1 MSLRVLYIAS
11 LPHSG
16 STLLDLLLGSHSAL
30 EGLGEIQA
38 LKRYVAP
45 GQDSTPQRRR
55 QCTCGASSVWLCP
68 FWSAVDATLRLS
80 GIDGL
85 QALNI
90 ASENEETFRRDNS
103 ALFRAIAEVA
113 EKRVLVDSSKS
124 LTRLR
129 RLMGIPGLTLL
140 PVFLHRAPTGQIA
153 SMVRKY
159 GDAERQI
166 ELTLRGSGEL
176 LGFFSDRTDPFVS
189 YASLSEDPK
198 AVLTSLLQPLGLEYE
213 KAQLNWTD
221 QPHHNLGGNRMR
233 FFDASE
239 IRRDDSAA
247 ASLSPDTYLT
257 VHEAAAG
264 IEARLSEFLERRKA
278 GGPS

>member
-16 STLLDLLLGSHSAL
+16 STLLDLLLGSHSAVH
-30 EGLGEIQA
+30 GLGELQA
-38 LKRYVAP
+38 LRRYVAP
-45 GQDSTPQRRR
+45 EQEGSSAKRRK
-55 QCTCGASSVWLCP
+55 CTCGASSVWLCP
-68 FWSAVDATLRLS
+68 FWSSVDETLRLS
-80 GIDGL
+80 GTEGL

-90 ASENEETFRRDNS
+90 AAEDDERFRRDNG
-103 ALFRAIAEVA
+103 ALFSAIADVA
-113 EKRVLVDSSKS
+113 KKRVLVDSSKS
-124 LTRLR
+124 LTRLH
-129 RLMGIPGLTLL
+129 RLMGTPGLTVL
-140 PVFLHRAPTGQIA
+140 PIFLHREPAGQIA

-159 GDAERQI
+159 GDAEKQI
-166 ELTLRGSGEL
+166 ELNIRGSGEL
-176 LGFFSDRTDPFVS
+176 LGFFSDRTDPIVS
-189 YASLSEDPK
+189 YASLTEDPK

-213 KAQLNWTD
+213 EAQLNWTT

-257 VHEAAAG
+257 VHRAAAG

>member
-16 STLLDLLLGSHSAL
+16 STLLDLLLGSHSAVH
-30 EGLGEIQA
+30 GLGEIQA

-45 GQDSTPQRRR
+45 GQEALPDRRR

-68 FWSAVDATLRLS
+68 FWSAVDATLGLS
-80 GIDGL
+80 GIEGL

-90 ASENEETFRRDNS
+90 AAEDEETFRRDNS

-113 EKRVLVDSSKS
+113 QKRVLVDSSKC

-129 RLMGIPGLTLL
+129 RLFGIPGLTLL
-140 PVFLHRAPTGQIA
+140 PVFLHREPAGQIA

-159 GDAERQI
+159 GDVGKQI
-166 ELTLRGSGEL
+166 ESNINASAEL
-176 LGFFSDRTDPFVS
+176 LDFFWDRTDPFVS
-189 YASLSEDPK
+189 YATLTANPR
-198 AVLTSLLQPLGLEYE
+198 AVIARLLLPLGLEFE
-213 KAQLNWTD
+213 EAQLDWTAHA
-221 QPHHNLGGNRMR
+221 HHNIGGNRMR
-233 FFDASE
+233 FSGASE

-247 ASLSPDTYLT
+247 PSLSPDIQSAIQQ
-257 VHEAAAG
+257 AAAG
-264 IEARLSEFLERRKA
+264 VEAGLSEFLERRKV
-278 GGPS
+278 GGSS

>member
-1 MSLRVLYIAS
+1 MSVRILYIAS

-16 STLLDLLLGSHSAL
+16 STLLDLLLGSHSAVQ
-30 EGLGEIQA
+30 GLGEIQA

-45 GQDSTPQRRR
+45 GQDGTPRRRR

-80 GIDGL
+80 GIEGL
-85 QALNI
+85 QALSI
-90 ASENEETFRRDNS
+90 AAEDKETFQRDNR
-103 ALFRAIAEVA
+103 ALFSAIAEVA
-113 EKRVLVDSSKS
+113 QKRVLVESSKS

-129 RLMGIPGLTLL
+129 RLMGTPSLTLL
-140 PVFLHRAPTGQIA
+140 PVFLHRAPAGQIA

-159 GDAERQI
+159 GDAEKQI
-166 ELTLRGSGEL
+166 ELNIRGSGEL
-176 LGFFSDRTDPFVS
+176 LGFFSDRTDPVVS
-189 YASLSEDPK
+189 YVSLTEDPK

-213 KAQLNWTD
+213 EAQLNWTS

-257 VHEAAAG
+257 VHQAAAG
-264 IEARLSEFLERRKA
+264 IEARLSEFLARRKA